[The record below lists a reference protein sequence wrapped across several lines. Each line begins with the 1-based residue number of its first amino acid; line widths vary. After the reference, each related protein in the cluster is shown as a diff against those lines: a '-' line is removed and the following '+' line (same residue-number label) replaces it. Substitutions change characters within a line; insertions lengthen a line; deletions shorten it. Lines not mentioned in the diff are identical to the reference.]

1 MLSGQVRESRLVD
14 MVGQL
19 ERARASGVSPTER
32 AQCLD
37 SITAEAGRV
46 RSGRDADAAAAIL
59 DKVLLLLCP
68 CDTSVLLDHTVCVS
82 CYG

>member
-1 MLSGQVRESRLVD
+1 MRESRLVD

-19 ERARASGVSPTER
+19 ERARASGVTPAER

-59 DKVLLLLCP
+59 AKVRLASFP
-68 CDTSVLLDHTVCVS
+68 AA
-82 CYG
+82 

>member
-1 MLSGQVRESRLVD
+1 MRESRLVD

-19 ERARASGVSPTER
+19 ERVRASGVTPAER

-59 DKVLLLLCP
+59 AKVRLASFP
-68 CDTSVLLDHTVCVS
+68 AA
-82 CYG
+82 